1 MINDPFSNVL
11 MSSSF
16 VRGIVEFCAGN
27 RFFFF
32 FNRED
37 FRYDVIVTS
46 LGNNIINKSNNSNN
60 SRLME

>member
-16 VRGIVEFCAGN
+16 VRGIVELGIV
-27 RFFFF
+27 FFFF
-32 FNRED
+32 LIEKIF
-37 FRYDVIVTS
+37 DVIVTS

>member
-16 VRGIVEFCAGN
+16 VRGIVELGIV
-27 RFFFF
+27 FFFF

-46 LGNNIINKSNNSNN
+46 LGNNIINKSNNFNN

>member
-16 VRGIVEFCAGN
+16 VRGIVELGIV
-27 RFFFF
+27 FFF

-37 FRYDVIVTS
+37 FRYDVIV
-46 LGNNIINKSNNSNN
+46 G
-60 SRLME
+60 E

>member
-16 VRGIVEFCAGN
+16 VRGIVELGIV
-27 RFFFF
+27 FFF